1 MGENSELAA
10 AGRKRRERAQGP
22 RAEALQDLVRSYDE
36 ELPDIIDEVVFG
48 RLWDRPSLTHEEQML
63 IAITALVMRDNQAQL
78 RNYLF
83 GALQDN
89 ISVHKIRDLIIMTS
103 VYGGMPVTI
112 NARQLLAEVVASLRR
127 QGKPIPGED
136 HDPAPGTQPS

>member
-1 MGENSELAA
+1 MTQETDIAA
-10 AGRKRRERAQGP
+10 AGRRRRERAQGP
-22 RAEALQDLVRSYDE
+22 RAEQLQQLVRTYDE
-36 ELPDIIDEVVFG
+36 ELPQIIDEVIFG
-48 RLWDRPSLTHEEQML
+48 RLWDRKSLSHEEQML

-83 GALQDN
+83 GALQDS
-89 ISVHKIRDLIIMTS
+89 ISVRKLRDLIIMAS

-112 NARQLLAEVVASLRR
+112 NAQQLLSEVVASLRR

-136 HDPAPGTQPS
+136 DKPAES

>member
-1 MGENSELAA
+1 MSRDTEIAA
-10 AGRKRRERAQGP
+10 AGRRRRERAQGP
-22 RAEALQDLVRSYDE
+22 KAEDLQQLVRSYDE
-36 ELPDIIDEVVFG
+36 ELPQIIDEVVFG
-48 RLWDRPSLTHEEQML
+48 RLWDRPSLSHEEQML

-89 ISVHKIRDLIIMTS
+89 ISVHKIRDLIIMAS
-103 VYGGMPVTI
+103 AYGGMPVTI
-112 NARQLLAEVVASLRR
+112 NARQLLAEVVSALRR

-136 HDPAPGTQPS
+136 

>member
-1 MGENSELAA
+1 MSQDAEIAA
-10 AGRKRRERAQGP
+10 AGRLRRERAQGP
-22 RAEALQDLVRSYDE
+22 KAETLQQLVRSYDE
-36 ELPDIIDEVVFG
+36 ELPQIIDEVVFG

-78 RNYLF
+78 RNYLY
-83 GALQDN
+83 GALQDD
-89 ISVHKIRDLIIMTS
+89 ISVHKIRDLIIMAS

-112 NARQLLAEVVASLRR
+112 NARQLLAEVVDSLRR

-136 HDPAPGTQPS
+136 